1 MEFDKVVGDYC
12 EVSTGVPQGTVLG
25 PLLFLIYVND
35 MLATVPDDSIISFA
49 DDTAVVSTGNSWKEV
64 EDNMNEYLK
73 EVSAWLSS
81 NKLSLNIDKTVYVTF
96 GNYCISV
103 PESLNINIDGKLIT
117 RVETVRYLG
126 IIFDCNMRWE
136 KHIEY
141 LLKKT
146 KYMVFIFHKLA
157 GMMPGEVLRM
167 LYYALFHGIISY
179 GIIAWGGAYS
189 NCLNLLKNQQKRIL
203 KIVNKNEIVRNG
215 PLTMEQLFS
224 LESLKYHYEVLK
236 NEFMKS
242 KSITRNKSIQL
253 PIRFKTVSGK
263 SSIVRAI
270 SVFNLLPNELK
281 ILNSGYSRKNKLK
294 KWVSTGL

>member
-1 MEFDKVVGDYC
+1 
-12 EVSTGVPQGTVLG
+12 
-25 PLLFLIYVND
+25 
-35 MLATVPDDSIISFA
+35 
-49 DDTAVVSTGNSWKEV
+49 
-64 EDNMNEYLK
+64 
-73 EVSAWLSS
+73 
-81 NKLSLNIDKTVYVTF
+81 
-96 GNYCISV
+96 
-103 PESLNINIDGKLIT
+103 
-117 RVETVRYLG
+117 
-126 IIFDCNMRWE
+126 
-136 KHIEY
+136 
-141 LLKKT
+141 
-146 KYMVFIFHKLA
+146 MV
-157 GMMPGEVLRM
+157 
-167 LYYALFHGIISY
+167 GIISY

-224 LESLKYHYEVLK
+224 LESLKYHYDVLK